1 MNRRAIVRLAVAGVF
16 IVLVAIFH
24 RQLIGWFTGKPVGA
38 AGAAAETKAGPFAIA
53 ASLDPDPPGEKAQ
66 GLVLDVKNASG
77 AAVDGATVDVS
88 YDMPAMGAMAEMKGT
103 AKVTS
108 ERGGRYRAVLD
119 LPMGG
124 SWTLLAHIHASDGDA
139 SASFTFTVGTRGLSA
154 RAGATEA
161 IDHYTCSMHPSVN
174 QPGPG
179 KCPICGMDLTPVMK
193 GGAGVVTIDE
203 ARRQTIGVRTAAVIS
218 APMHVDV
225 SAIGQVAY
233 DETGLTD
240 VTLKTRG
247 WITALR
253 VDKTGQR
260 VARGQPLFSF
270 YSPELLNAEQDFL
283 VAARG
288 AMADAGTNGG
298 FLAAARARL
307 RLLDVSD
314 AQIDAIAKSGTPSQ
328 SVTFFSPAHGYVIEK
343 NVVAGASVEPG
354 MRLFR
359 IAALD
364 RVWIDVDLYEA
375 DLGRV
380 RVGQRA
386 EVTLD
391 YTPGRFEAKVA
402 WVYPFVD
409 PKSRTGRVRVELKN
423 DALELKPGM
432 FAHVALESDLGERVQ
447 IPTSAIVYTGPRRL
461 VFVDLGAGRLQP
473 REIEIGAASNGMT
486 EVRSGVKADETI
498 VSSGVFL
505 VAAEARIRTAATY
518 WNAPADGGAADA
530 SAADASAGYTCP
542 MHPEVVSQTPGQCP
556 KCGMNLVPREKK
568 P

>member
-1 MNRRAIVRLAVAGVF
+1 M
-16 IVLVAIFH
+16 
-24 RQLIGWFTGKPVGA
+24 
-38 AGAAAETKAGPFAIA
+38 
-53 ASLDPDPPGEKAQ
+53 
-66 GLVLDVKNASG
+66 
-77 AAVDGATVDVS
+77 
-88 YDMPAMGAMAEMKGT
+88 
-103 AKVTS
+103 
-108 ERGGRYRAVLD
+108 
-119 LPMGG
+119 
-124 SWTLLAHIHASDGDA
+124 HA
-139 SASFTFTVGTRGLSA
+139 
-154 RAGATEA
+154 
-161 IDHYTCSMHPSVN
+161 
-174 QPGPG
+174 
-179 KCPICGMDLTPVMK
+179 
-193 GGAGVVTIDE
+193 
-203 ARRQTIGVRTAAVIS
+203 
-218 APMHVDV
+218 DV

-247 WITALR
+247 WITSLR

-283 VAARG
+283 LAQHG
-288 AMADAGTNGG
+288 AMADAGTNGS
-298 FLAAARARL
+298 FAAAARARL

-328 SVTFFSPAHGYVIEK
+328 SVTYFSPASGYVIEK
-343 NVVAGASVEPG
+343 NVVEGASVEPG

-386 EVTLD
+386 DVTLD

-432 FAHVALESDLGERVQ
+432 FAHVALETDLGDRIQ

-461 VFVDLGAGRLQP
+461 VFVDLGQGRLEP
-473 REIEIGAASNGMT
+473 REIEIGAQSGERT
-486 EVRSGVKADETI
+486 EVHGGIKAGEVV

-505 VAAEARIRTAATY
+505 VAAEARIRTAAKY
-518 WNAPADGGAADA
+518 WDAALDAGAEG
-530 SAADASAGYTCP
+530 SP
-542 MHPEVVSQTPGQCP
+542 
-556 KCGMNLVPREKK
+556 
-568 P
+568 